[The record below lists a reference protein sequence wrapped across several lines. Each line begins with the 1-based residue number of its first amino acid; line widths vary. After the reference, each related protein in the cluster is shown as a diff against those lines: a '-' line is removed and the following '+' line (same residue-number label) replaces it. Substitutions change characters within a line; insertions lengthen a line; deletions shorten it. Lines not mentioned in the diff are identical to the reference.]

1 MRMLGPDGNP
11 TATNLFGIIS
21 TVKEQEHIEFDIRVR
36 RA

>member
-1 MRMLGPDGNP
+1 MLGPAGNP
-11 TATNLFGIIS
+11 TATNLFEIIG